1 MLATQC
7 HLQQMEKG
15 NLKNVFETT
24 KPDDQRYLSSF
35 KVGGFQVQRD
45 RAASVSVGDQM
56 IVMGG
61 RANNGTELLGFE
73 VYNEGTKSWKEVPEW
88 RMAEGR
94 YRYT

>member
-1 MLATQC
+1 MK
-7 HLQQMEKG
+7 QQNLME
-15 NLKNVFETT
+15 T
-24 KPDDQRYLSSF
+24 KDLYLSLF

-73 VYNEGTKSWKEVPEW
+73 VYNEGMKSWKEVPEW

-94 YRYT
+94 YRYTYKLQVHRWR

>member
-7 HLQQMEKG
+7 YLQQMEKG
-15 NLKNVFETT
+15 KIYGTT
-24 KPDDQRYLSSF
+24 KQDFQDFHQKF

-61 RANNGTELLGFE
+61 RTNNGTELLGFE
-73 VYNEGTKSWKEVPEW
+73 VYNEGSKSWKEVPEW

-94 YRYT
+94 YR

>member
-1 MLATQC
+1 
-7 HLQQMEKG
+7 
-15 NLKNVFETT
+15 
-24 KPDDQRYLSSF
+24 
-35 KVGGFQVQRD
+35 
-45 RAASVSVGDQM
+45 M

-94 YRYT
+94 YRYTLDDQITVYIK